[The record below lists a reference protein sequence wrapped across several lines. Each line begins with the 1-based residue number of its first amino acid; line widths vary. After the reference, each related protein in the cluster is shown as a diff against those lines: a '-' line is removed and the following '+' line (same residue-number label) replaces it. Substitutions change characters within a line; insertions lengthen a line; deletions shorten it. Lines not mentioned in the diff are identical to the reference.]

1 MREAELSAP
10 GTKSYDMV
18 DDSAARSLSSALHAV
33 DELVCLC
40 RPDGTLLDWNDR
52 VSTVTDRSDEELS
65 ESQLSDLFVDPDQ
78 QSVSDAIT
86 KAATQQT
93 SVRVR
98 AALPGPGDEEQ
109 PYEVSLSG
117 TDDGDQVV
125 GIGRRITD
133 TPGRQTDHFSMPVVE
148 IWDGIVLSPIVGKLG
163 SRQAE
168 RFTETLL
175 EEIVD
180 HEATIA
186 LIDITGVQSV
196 DTQTAQH
203 LIDTIQAVDLLGAEV
218 IITGIN
224 PDLARTLVKLGIGF
238 DVETRSSLIDGLQ
251 TALEMRGV
259 SIQ

>member
-1 MREAELSAP
+1 
-10 GTKSYDMV
+10 MV

-33 DELVCLC
+33 DELVFLC
-40 RPDGTLLDWNDR
+40 RPDGTLLDWNTR
-52 VSTVTDRSDEELS
+52 VSAVTDRSDESLS
-65 ESQLSDLFVDPDQ
+65 ETMLPELFVDPDQ
-78 QSVSDAIT
+78 QPVSDALT

-98 AALPGPGDEEQ
+98 AALPATDGKEQ
-109 PYEVSLSG
+109 SYELSLSV
-117 TDDGDQVV
+117 TDDGDRVV
-125 GIGRRITD
+125 GIGRQTD
-133 TPGRQTDHFSMPVVE
+133 TPMRRAAHFSMPVVE

-168 RFTETLL
+168 QFTETLL
-175 EEIVD
+175 EEIVS

>member
-1 MREAELSAP
+1 MA
-10 GTKSYDMV
+10 
-18 DDSAARSLSSALHAV
+18 DDPTARSLSDTLHAV
-33 DELVCLC
+33 DELVYLC
-40 RPDGTLLDWNDR
+40 QPDGTLVDWNDR
-52 VSTVTDRSDEELS
+52 VSAVTDRSDEALARTPLPALIS
-65 ESQLSDLFVDPDQ
+65 ERRQ
-78 QSVSDAIT
+78 QAVADAIT
-86 KAATQQT
+86 KAAEQGTT
-93 SVRVR
+93 ARVR
-98 AALPGPGDEEQ
+98 AALPDPGGEDRAYELSFSPVDGGEQ
-109 PYEVSLSG
+109 I
-117 TDDGDQVV
+117 V
-125 GIGRRITD
+125 GIGRRVADTD
-133 TPGRQTDHFSMPVVE
+133 DRQAGHFSMPVVE

-175 EEIVD
+175 EEIVE

-238 DVETRSSLIDGLQ
+238 EAETRSSLIDGLQ